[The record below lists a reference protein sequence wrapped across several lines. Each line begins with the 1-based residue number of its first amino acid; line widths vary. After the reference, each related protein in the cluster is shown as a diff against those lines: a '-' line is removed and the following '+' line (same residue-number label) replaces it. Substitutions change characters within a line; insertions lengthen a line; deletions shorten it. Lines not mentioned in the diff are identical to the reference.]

1 MADRYP
7 TQKVFSMAWP
17 KWDDVTGKPDLSPSH
32 INALLRNERAALE
45 YAANMLLSSKSEE
58 DYDVDQPLDDLIYAA
73 FNLMDSDSLKTL
85 NKTFKL
91 VTDEF
96 YTLEFVHPTKKF
108 PVFRAYAY
116 PLLGMKLVMLY
127 TNYLEQGQEKRPA
140 TEDTVKVEIEVE
152 ESVKEVQEIQ
162 EVPHENVKPTNLD
175 NCCGVLAPD
184 YNIPICLCPVNGEM
198 HCSHWMA
205 PEDPEQRMCE
215 HQTANEEAKG
225 ADDLIAC
232 TCEEAVT
239 ELEEFLAEEA
249 RKEAQEK
256 HQQEKHQQASP
267 KKRGRPRKSP

>member
-58 DYDVDQPLDDLIYAA
+58 DYDVDQPLEDLIYAA
-73 FNLMDSDSLKTL
+73 FNLMDSDSLKVL

-127 TNYLEQGQEKRPA
+127 TNYLEQGQV
-140 TEDTVKVEIEVE
+140 TVEVE
-152 ESVKEVQEIQ
+152 ESVKEPSEI
-162 EVPHENVKPTNLD
+162 PHESVKHTDRD

-198 HCSHWMA
+198 QCSHWLA

-249 RKEAQEK
+249 RKEAQKK
-256 HQQEKHQQASP
+256 HQASP
-267 KKRGRPRKSP
+267 NKRGRPRKSGN